1 MKNAINIVLFT
12 LAVTGFYTLV
22 GHMVPQKEVH
32 PPAELVI
39 KAGMTTAEM
48 VDMGKA
54 IAEGKGTCFAC
65 HTIGSS
71 AAGRFP
77 DLGNVGVRAATRIP
91 GLTDVDYF
99 AETLYEP
106 MAFIVPGYN
115 PGMPAIGKPPIGLSD
130 DEILCVIAFL
140 QSLGGTPSVTL
151 QTALKYRSAKS
162 SGTGL

>member
-1 MKNAINIVLFT
+1 MRNAINIILFT

-39 KAGMTTAEM
+39 RADMTTAEM

-65 HTIGSS
+65 HTIGASGP
-71 AAGRFP
+71 GRFP
-77 DLGNVGVRAATRIP
+77 DLANVGVRAAKRKP

-115 PGMPAIGKPPIGLSD
+115 PGMPVINKPPIGLSD

-140 QSLGGTPSVTL
+140 QSQGGTPSVTL
-151 QTALKYRSAKS
+151 QTKLKYQTAKAA
-162 SGTGL
+162 GGAP